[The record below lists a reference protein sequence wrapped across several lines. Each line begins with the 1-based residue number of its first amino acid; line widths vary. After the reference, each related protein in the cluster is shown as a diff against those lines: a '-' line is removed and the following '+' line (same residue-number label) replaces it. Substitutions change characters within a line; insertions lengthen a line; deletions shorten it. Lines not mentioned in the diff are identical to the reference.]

1 MLPQGAV
8 SYGTAIVTG
17 GGYGIGRAACRMLAA
32 DGWSIMVVD
41 RDEGRAAETVSLVR
55 AAGGLA
61 QPVVGDVTYPA
72 TADAAVRAANESFGK
87 VTGLVTCAA
96 LRHVGRITDTTAEQ
110 WDETLRVILYG
121 AFNFCKAV
129 LPEMIAAGGGTIVN
143 VSSPDAFGRRGMVAY
158 SVAKAAVNA
167 LTTCLAADHVGDHI
181 RVNTVLPGFTVTG
194 MTEHYPAERLQN
206 AGLASVAGRPGAPE
220 DAARLIA
227 FLMSKAGET
236 FTGGMFGNLPLAGNR

>member
-1 MLPQGAV
+1 MLPQGEA

-17 GGYGIGRAACRMLAA
+17 GGYGIGRAACRTLAA
-32 DGWSIMVVD
+32 DGWSVMVVD
-41 RDEGRAAETVSLVR
+41 RDGSRAGETVSVVR

-61 QPVVGDVTYPA
+61 QPVVGDVTDPA
-72 TADAAVRAANESFGK
+72 TADAAVRAANESFGR

-96 LRHVGRITDTTAEQ
+96 LRHVGRITDITVEQ

-129 LPEMIAAGGGTIVN
+129 VPEMIAAGGGSIVN
-143 VSSPDAFGRRGMVAY
+143 VSSPHAFGRRGMVAY
-158 SVAKAAVNA
+158 SAAKAAVNA
-167 LTTCLAADHVGDHI
+167 LTICLAADHVDDHI

-194 MTEHYPAERLQN
+194 MTEHYPAERLQK

-220 DAARLIA
+220 DAARLIG
-227 FLMSKAGET
+227 FLMSTAGET
-236 FTGGMFGNLPLAGNR
+236 FTGGMFGNLPLAGNH